1 MRNYMKVAI
10 TTVSTLTLAGVLGLT
25 ANIASAEEKKE
36 MTLAEKGQALAFD
49 RKKGNCLACHMIP
62 GGDMAGT
69 IAPPL
74 IAMKA
79 RFKKEALRAQ
89 IAEPRTKNPNSMM
102 PPFEAHGVLSG
113 EEIDAVVEYVHGL

>member
-1 MRNYMKVAI
+1 MRNYIKVAI
-10 TTVSTLTLAGVLGLT
+10 TTASTLTLAGMLGLT
-25 ANIASAEEKKE
+25 VNVASAEEKKE
-36 MTLAEKGQALAFD
+36 MTVAEEGKKLAFD
-49 RKKGNCLACHMIP
+49 RKKGNCLACHMIQ

-79 RFKKEALRAQ
+79 RFEKEALRAQ

-113 EEIDAVVEYVHGL
+113 KEIDAIVEYVHGL